1 MGFRVIKTAAA
12 TLMSVLLASAVG
24 IPNAQ
29 SAGLLAIL
37 GVEVTLKRSF
47 RTITAR
53 FWPRSWGSFLG
64 VFYFGY

>member
-12 TLMSVLLASAVG
+12 TLLSVLVASAVG

-53 FWPRSWGSFLG
+53 F
-64 VFYFGY
+64 